1 MYDVEK
7 LVSVVCDYLDAEAD
21 YKKYSLDVRKELGL
35 APDSP
40 LWIPSLNGSKAYRLG
55 ELSEKSGA
63 TGSILA
69 DICAMLDINQELL
82 VAAVKSMQRKER
94 HNGRWDNPNYR
105 TLSLAS
111 CVQLSKPETSAL
123 RSSIKEKIMKF
134 LICMPTGKDGI
145 QDDAVIRNALLT
157 AVNRITLMDEKSGEF
172 EAGDGNQNMVT
183 FEVSE

>member
-1 MYDVEK
+1 MQAFTKIEIKWVIDELEAEMKQLKSLSAVE
-7 LVSVVCDYLDAEAD
+7 
-21 YKKYSLDVRKELGL
+21 
-35 APDSP
+35 
-40 LWIPSLNGSKAYRLG
+40 
-55 ELSEKSGA
+55 
-63 TGSILA
+63 TGPHVPCIS
-69 DICAMLDINQELL
+69 C
-82 VAAVKSMQRKER
+82 
-94 HNGRWDNPNYR
+94 GPNNW

-123 RSSIKEKIMKF
+123 RSSIKEKTMKF